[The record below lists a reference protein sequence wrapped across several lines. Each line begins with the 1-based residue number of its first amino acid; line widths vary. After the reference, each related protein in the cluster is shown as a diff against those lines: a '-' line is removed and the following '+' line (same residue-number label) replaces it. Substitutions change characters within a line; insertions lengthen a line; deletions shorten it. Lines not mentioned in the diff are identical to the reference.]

1 MPTRSAGLLIA
12 SVLFTAGCDS
22 SPGDGG
28 GRTRRYFI
36 AAEQAEW
43 DYAPGGNLA
52 DPSFDDAAA
61 VFLDRVVYDP
71 ATMAP
76 GDVRIGTRYQKS
88 LYRAYTDETFTT
100 PVEVTPQTRHLA
112 ALGPTLYAE
121 VGDTIEVVFRND
133 TPFPANMHP
142 HGVSYDKANEGAP
155 YDDGTTGDDTGDN
168 VVDPGDTRLYTWGV
182 PERSGPLEGGP
193 SSIAWMYHSHVD
205 EVADTYA
212 GLMGTIVVTAR
223 GMARPD
229 GHPAD
234 VDREFTTLFH
244 IYNEGISPYLADN
257 LALYGGMADP
267 ELMQVAMED
276 DDFGE
281 SNLKHSIN
289 GRLYGNLEGLR
300 MHVGE
305 TVRWYVM
312 AMGTEVDVHTPHWHG
327 ATLVA
332 DGERFDTTDLF
343 PATMIV
349 ADMVPDMLGSWLYH
363 CHVNDHLD
371 AGMIAVFEV
380 LE

>member
-1 MPTRSAGLLIA
+1 MQFRTAAMLIG
-12 SVLFTAGCDS
+12 SVLLASGCQD

-28 GRTRRYFI
+28 GRTRHYFL

-52 DPSFDDAAA
+52 DSSFDDTAA

-71 ATMAP
+71 ETMAA
-76 GDVRIGTRYQKS
+76 GDVRIGSRYQKS
-88 LYRAYTDETFTT
+88 LYRAYTDDTFTT
-100 PVEVTPQTRHLA
+100 PVAVTAESEHLGM
-112 ALGPTLYAE
+112 LGPTIYAE
-121 VGDTIEVVFRND
+121 VGDTIEVLFRND
-133 TPFPANMHP
+133 TSLPANLHP

-155 YDDGTTGDDTGDN
+155 YDDGTTGDDTGDD
-168 VVDPGDTRLYTWGV
+168 VVEPGDTRLYTWGV
-182 PERSGPLEGGP
+182 PERSGPLEDGP
-193 SSIAWMYHSHVD
+193 SSMVWMYHSHVD

-234 VDREFTTLFH
+234 VDREFTTLLH
-244 IYNEGISPYLADN
+244 IYNENASPYLADN
-257 LALYGGMADP
+257 IALYGGMTDP
-267 ELMQVAMED
+267 ALMETAMGDEG
-276 DDFGE
+276 FFE

-289 GRLYGNLEGLR
+289 GRLYANLGGLR

-312 AMGTEVDVHTPHWHG
+312 AMGSEIDVHTPHWHG
-327 ATLVA
+327 ATLVS

-349 ADMVPDMLGSWLYH
+349 ADMVPDVPGSWLYH